1 MEKLSDGVVV
11 KNTGSWYSV
20 MDETTGRVVACKIKG
35 KFRLGEIRTTNPI
48 SVGDR
53 VDVQINDNEDAVI
66 THIHE
71 RKNYIIRRSSNLS
84 KEGHV
89 IAANIDQAFLVVTL
103 DFPKTSVEFIDRF
116 LLTSEAYHIPASIIL
131 NKIDR
136 YDESYASMLAEFHN
150 IYDMAG
156 YDIVEVS
163 ARSGVNI
170 DEIKRRMKGR
180 TTLFAGNSGVGK
192 STLINAIDPTLEL
205 RTGEISDYH
214 NRGKHTTTFSEMFP
228 LAEGGFLIDTPGI
241 KGFGLVDIENE
252 EVCRYFPDIFA
263 YAPRCQYYNCTHTH
277 EPSCAV
283 REAVEAGKIHES
295 RYMSYLKILDEDGKY
310 RR

>member
-136 YDESYASMLAEFHN
+136 YDESYAPMLAEFHN

-277 EPSCAV
+277 EPACAV

>member
-89 IAANIDQAFLVVTL
+89 IAANMDQAFLVVTL

-136 YDESYASMLAEFHN
+136 YDESYAPMLAEFHN

-277 EPSCAV
+277 EPACAV

>member
-136 YDESYASMLAEFHN
+136 YDESYAPMLAEFHN